1 MERYAREKAKL
12 KNELYK
18 NTLNMIY
25 ISFDLWTS
33 INFLIL
39 ITVVAHY
46 VDLNYKVK
54 MSLIALRRLHEYY
67 SSKNQAELLISIF
80 QDYEITDKIRYFVID
95 NAKNNDIYVDIVFNR
110 LLPALTFT

>member
-12 KNELYK
+12 KNKLYK
-18 NTLNMIY
+18 DTLNIIY

-33 INFLIL
+33 INSLIL
-39 ITVVAHY
+39 MAVVAHY
-46 VDLNYKVK
+46 VNSNYKIK
-54 MSLIALRRLHEYY
+54 TSLIALRRLHRYY
-67 SSKNQAELLISIF
+67 SDENQAELLISIF
-80 QDYEITDKIRYFVID
+80 QDYDITDKIRYFVID